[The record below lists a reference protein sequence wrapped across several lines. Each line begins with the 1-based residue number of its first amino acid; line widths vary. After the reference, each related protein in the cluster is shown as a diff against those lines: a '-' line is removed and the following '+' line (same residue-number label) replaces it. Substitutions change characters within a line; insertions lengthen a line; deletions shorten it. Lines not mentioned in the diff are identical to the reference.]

1 MTSQRSTPQFLT
13 LILLSVLLAWLWFFS
28 IGHNALVRPDEG
40 RYAEIPREMLV
51 SGNWV
56 TPRLD
61 GLKYF
66 EKPPLQ
72 YWATATAYAVFGEHE
87 WTARLWAALTGYLG
101 ILVAAFTGE
110 RLFGRRAGLMAGLVL
125 ASSFLYFA
133 IGHIAILDM
142 GVTFFMALSLFA
154 LLLGQT
160 ASTLSAQRN
169 WMLVCWL
176 GMALSMLSKGLIGIA
191 IPGAVLILYSLL
203 ARDIA
208 IWKRLHFLPGLI
220 LFAVV
225 TVPWFVLVSRA
236 NPEFLWFFFIHEHFL
251 RYLTPEA
258 GRMHP
263 WYTFIPVVLLGILP
277 WLGTLP
283 DTLRGAWP
291 ATPTRGFSAE
301 KMLTVW
307 TVFIFVFF
315 SISHSKLV
323 PYILPIFPSLALLI
337 GKQMAVIDGKRL
349 SWQMLVI
356 VPFAALLFLMAPYIT
371 RSASA
376 EVPVQLFQHF
386 SSWLQKAA
394 LAWLAGGLIAFWF
407 ARREKILSA
416 TVAMALGGI
425 IMGQLVYLGY
435 DQFSPASSARSLAI
449 KIRPWLKPGAPFY
462 SVAMYE
468 QTLPPYL
475 HQTVILV
482 AHPDEMAF
490 GIQQE
495 PSRWVPTVAAFE
507 RLWPLQP
514 YALAI
519 MSPAEYVLLQQHG
532 LAMQVIARDTR
543 RVVVVTPQKPS
554 TEKAIQ

>member
-1 MTSQRSTPQFLT
+1 MTSQRFTPHFLA
-13 LILLSVLLAWLWFFS
+13 LIVLSVLLTWLWFFS

-51 SGNWV
+51 SGDWV

-101 ILVAAFTGE
+101 ILAAAFTGE
-110 RLFGRRAGLMAGLVL
+110 RLFGRRAGLIAGLVL

-160 ASTLSAQRN
+160 ANNPSAQRN
-169 WMLVCWL
+169 WMLVCWM

-220 LFAVV
+220 LFTVV

-277 WLGTLP
+277 WLGALP
-283 DTLRGAWP
+283 DTLHGAWP

-323 PYILPIFPSLALLI
+323 PYVLPIFPSLALLI

-349 SWQMLVI
+349 SWQMLVV
-356 VPFAALLFLMAPYIT
+356 VPFAALLFLLAPYIT

-376 EVPVQLFQHF
+376 EVPVQLFRHF
-386 SSWLQKAA
+386 TPWLQKAA
-394 LAWLAGGLIAFWF
+394 LVWLAGGLVAFWF

-416 TVAMALGGI
+416 AIAMALGGI

-435 DQFSPASSARSLAI
+435 DQLSPASSARSLAVE
-449 KIRPWLKPGAPFY
+449 IRPWLKPGAPFY

-495 PSRWVPTVAAFE
+495 PTRWIPTVTAFE

-519 MSPAEYVLLQQHG
+519 MSPAEYMLLQQHG

-554 TEKAIQ
+554 IGKAIQ

>member
-1 MTSQRSTPQFLT
+1 MLLLALLT
-13 LILLSVLLAWLWFFS
+13 LLWFFS

-72 YWATATAYAVFGEHE
+72 YWATALAYTVFGEHE

-101 ILVAAFTGE
+101 ILAAAFTGT
-110 RLFGRRAGLMAGLVL
+110 RLFGKNAGLMAGLAL

-142 GVTFFMALSLFA
+142 GVTFFMSLSLFS
-154 LLLGQT
+154 LLLAQT
-160 ASTLSAQRN
+160 ENDAHTQRN

-191 IPGAVLILYSLL
+191 IPGAVLIVYSVL
-203 ARDIA
+203 ARDLA
-208 IWKRLHFLPGLI
+208 IWKRLHFLPGLA
-220 LFAVV
+220 LFAIV
-225 TVPWFVLVSRA
+225 TLPWFVLVSRA

-283 DTLRGAWP
+283 DGVRRAWP
-291 ATPTRGFSAE
+291 VTPTQGFSAE
-301 KMLTVW
+301 KMLMVW
-307 TVFIFVFF
+307 VAFIFVFF
-315 SISHSKLV
+315 SVSHSKLV
-323 PYILPIFPSLALLI
+323 PYILPIFPALALLM
-337 GKQMAVIDGKRL
+337 GKQMAATNGRRL
-349 SWQMLVI
+349 SWQMLST
-356 VPFAALLFLMAPYIT
+356 VPFAILLFALAPLAT
-371 RSASA
+371 HSASA
-376 EVPVQLFQHF
+376 EVPIQLFRAF
-386 SSWLQKAA
+386 VPWLQTAAAAWLVGA
-394 LAWLAGGLIAFWF
+394 LAAFWL
-407 ARREKILSA
+407 ARREQPLLA
-416 TVAMALGGI
+416 TLAMALGGLL
-425 IMGQLVYLGY
+425 MGQMVYLGY
-435 DQFSPASSARSLAI
+435 NVLSSASSARQLATQ
-449 KIRPWLKPGAPFY
+449 IRPWLKSGAPFY

-475 HQTVILV
+475 HQTVTLV

-495 PSRWVPTVAAFE
+495 PTRWIPTVAAFE
-507 RLWPLQP
+507 RLWPQQP

-519 MSPAEYVLLQQHG
+519 MSPAEYSRLQQHG
-532 LAMQVIARDTR
+532 LAMKMIAHDTR
-543 RVVVVTPQKPS
+543 RVVVITPPHNSGNRVK
-554 TEKAIQ
+554 